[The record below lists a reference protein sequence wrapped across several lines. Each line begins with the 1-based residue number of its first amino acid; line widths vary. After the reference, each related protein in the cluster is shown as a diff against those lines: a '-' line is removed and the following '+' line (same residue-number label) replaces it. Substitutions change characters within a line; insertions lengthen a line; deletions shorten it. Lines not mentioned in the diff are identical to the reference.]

1 MKLLSGVIEL
11 KPGWFIRLPY
21 PMTEMEMAHYRFG
34 PLAIPLMLAGTGIAV
49 AGQIQ
54 AGRAAVAQTQAQA
67 AVAGARTEAEIA
79 QARSLQNI
87 ANYNALVMEREAE
100 ATRQRARFGQKRQ
113 AERGARV
120 KSALVADIAA
130 AGGLGSP
137 VAADLA
143 AEQAAELEL
152 ENLLVGFEGE
162 VLAGRAETQAE
173 LDRLQAQI
181 YGRRVGPLRQIG
193 KITSRAFEQRA
204 RNLRTAALLGAG
216 KTLLTGFGTA
226 FA

>member
-1 MKLLSGVIEL
+1 
-11 KPGWFIRLPY
+11 
-21 PMTEMEMAHYRFG
+21 MA
-34 PLAIPLMLAGTGIAV
+34 PLAVPLMLAGTGIAV

-54 AGRAAVAQTQAQA
+54 AGRVGAAFAQAQA
-67 AVAGARTEAEIA
+67 TQAEA
-79 QARSLQNI
+79 QAQAQVAQVRSLQNI

-100 ATRQRARFGQKRQ
+100 AIRQRALFGQKRQ
-113 AERGARV
+113 AERGKRV
-120 KSALVADIAA
+120 KSALVAKIAA

-181 YGRRVGPLRQIG
+181 YGRRVKPLRQIG
-193 KITSRAFEQRA
+193 RMTSRAFEQRA
-204 RNLRTAALLGAG
+204 RNLRTAGFLGAG
-216 KTLLTGFGTA
+216 ETLLTGFGTT

>member
-1 MKLLSGVIEL
+1 
-11 KPGWFIRLPY
+11 
-21 PMTEMEMAHYRFG
+21 MA
-34 PLAIPLMLAGTGIAV
+34 PLAAVLVGPAATAATATAAAVPATAGIVGAGGAVTVGGLATTAGIGLGVAGTL
-49 AGQIQ
+49 Q
-54 AGRAAVAQTQAQA
+54 AGRASAAQVGAQTQAQ
-67 AVAGARTEAEIA
+67 VV

-87 ANYNALVMEREAE
+87 ASFNALVMRREAE
-100 ATRQRARFGQKRQ
+100 AIKQRALFEQKRQ

-120 KSALVADIAA
+120 KSALVARIAA

-162 VLAGRAETQAE
+162 ILAGRAETQAE
-173 LDRLQAQI
+173 LDRLQARI
-181 YGRRVGPLRQIG
+181 FGRRAEEVGRVG
-193 KITSRAFEQRA
+193 RITA
-204 RNLRTAALLGAG
+204 RNLRTASFLGAG
-216 KTLLTGFGTA
+216 KTLLTGFGSA

>member
-1 MKLLSGVIEL
+1 MGALAV
-11 KPGWFIRLPY
+11 
-21 PMTEMEMAHYRFG
+21 
-34 PLAIPLMLAGTGIAV
+34 PLILAGTGVAV

-54 AGRAAVAQTQAQA
+54 AGRAAAAQAKAQAVIAGAQTEAQ
-67 AVAGARTEAEIA
+67 IA

-87 ANYNALVMEREAE
+87 ASYNALVMEHEAE
-100 ATRQRARFGQKRQ
+100 ATRQRARFTQKRL

-162 VLAGRAETQAE
+162 VLAGRAEIQAE

-181 YGRRVGPLRQIG
+181 YRRRVKPLREIG
-193 KITSRAFEQRA
+193 RITSRVFEQRA

-216 KTLLTGFGTA
+216 ETLLTGFGTT